1 MKRTKGFCNVYSDD
15 SHLTIRRIH
24 CGNKRFYYRYSS
36 GKKVTG
42 ERVIKR
48 IRKLVVPPNWRDTV
62 ISRDS
67 KASVQAVGYDE
78 KGRKQ
83 YIYHDKWH
91 EQQQVEKF
99 ERLVAFGRALPEF
112 REYCLSA
119 ISQPSWTL
127 ERACALVC
135 LLLDYT
141 GARVG
146 NTQYS
151 KENNTYGLTTLRRKH
166 VQSQCDDSV
175 ELAYVGKHGKPRT
188 LKVNDPELAMLVC
201 DCAQQQGY
209 CLFRYQD
216 TSKQWHD
223 VTSEDVNAFI
233 HKKLGEAYSCK
244 DFRTWASS
252 RFALL
257 NLPYVFDEVNR
268 SKTKKWVSTLSK
280 VVAAELGNTP
290 SVCRKY
296 YIHPK
301 LFAVQNDDKACKK
314 LIDHVRSLNDEDCR
328 QVAHLM
334 PIEKLLLDVI
344 SAE

>member
-151 KENNTYGLTTLRRKH
+151 KAIVFFVIKTPANSGMTLPVK
-166 VQSQCDDSV
+166 
-175 ELAYVGKHGKPRT
+175 
-188 LKVNDPELAMLVC
+188 MLMPLYTKSLVTHT
-201 DCAQQQGY
+201 AA
-209 CLFRYQD
+209 
-216 TSKQWHD
+216 K
-223 VTSEDVNAFI
+223 TSEP
-233 HKKLGEAYSCK
+233 G
-244 DFRTWASS
+244 
-252 RFALL
+252 
-257 NLPYVFDEVNR
+257 
-268 SKTKKWVSTLSK
+268 
-280 VVAAELGNTP
+280 
-290 SVCRKY
+290 
-296 YIHPK
+296 
-301 LFAVQNDDKACKK
+301 
-314 LIDHVRSLNDEDCR
+314 R
-328 QVAHLM
+328 QVA
-334 PIEKLLLDVI
+334 
-344 SAE
+344 SRY